1 MRNPMSE
8 RYHIKRELTV
18 EIFQDDKYWIADFPD
33 LGLAGWGDEEWQA
46 KDDLRS
52 QIIGLYEELRDT
64 PHELSS
70 HLKAQKAFL
79 EDLIEERHG

>member
-1 MRNPMSE
+1 MGNLMSE
-8 RYHIKRELTV
+8 RYRLKREFTV
-18 EIFQDDKYWIADFPD
+18 SIFMDDGYWIADFPD
-33 LGLAGWGDEEWQA
+33 LELAGWGDEEWQA
-46 KDDLRS
+46 KDDLRT